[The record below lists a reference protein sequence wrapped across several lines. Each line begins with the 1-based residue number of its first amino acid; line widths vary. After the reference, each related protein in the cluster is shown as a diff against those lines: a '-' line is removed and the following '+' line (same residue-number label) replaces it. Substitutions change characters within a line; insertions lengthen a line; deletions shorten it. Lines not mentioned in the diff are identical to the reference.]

1 MNNKLKFL
9 ALGTAAFVI
18 GLSVNNFA
26 MSNVGYNV
34 AVVDVGKVI
43 SSSSQVEALKKEQQ
57 AKSKEL
63 MDFVEKA
70 RKDVAAQK
78 DDKKKQDLEDK
89 YNKELKAKKEAM
101 DKNYASKLTAI
112 DDSISKQ
119 INTTAKAGN
128 YNLVLVKGAVL
139 HGGTDITDT
148 IIKSVK

>member
-9 ALGTAAFVI
+9 AIGTAAFVI

-26 MSNVGYNV
+26 LSDVGYNV

-43 SSSSQVEALKKEQQ
+43 ASSSQVEALKKEQQ

-78 DDKKKQDLEDK
+78 DDKKKQDLEQK
-89 YNKELKAKKEAM
+89 YNNELRTKKEAI
-101 DKNYASKLTAI
+101 DKGYTAKLSAI

-119 INTTAKAGN
+119 IENTAKAGH
-128 YNLVLVKGAVL
+128 YDLILVKGAVL

-148 IIKSVK
+148 IIKAVK